1 MDLYV
6 GAGDLGVNPADG
18 PVVGQQV
25 LQVKVVDPAGEAG
38 DAEPTGR
45 LRALVPGPGGAAGH
59 CLHDVLQEVRAEG

>member
-45 LRALVPGPGGAAGH
+45 LPWAWGRCWPLSP
-59 CLHDVLQEVRAEG
+59 